1 MRQKLP
7 AGLGRFPEIVFLSW
21 LLIAAQVACVK
32 LPRRAARFPAQDAL
46 PAPET
51 VNASSV
57 PLININ
63 TATRGE
69 LEKLPGIGQ
78 ALAARI
84 VEHREKHGRFRRAEH
99 LLMVRGI
106 SERRFR
112 ALSALL
118 TAE

>member
-1 MRQKLP
+1 MKQNLQ
-7 AGLGRFPEIVFLSW
+7 AGRGRFLRLIFLSW
-21 LLIAAQVACVK
+21 LLVAAQAACVK
-32 LPRRAARFPAQDAL
+32 LPRRAASLSGHKATPAAL
-46 PAPET
+46 
-51 VNASSV
+51 ASAQGQ

-63 TATRGE
+63 TATPAE

-84 VEHREKHGRFRRAEH
+84 VEHRQKYGRFRRVEH
-99 LLMVRGI
+99 LLAVRGI

-118 TAE
+118 AAE